1 MGTNDLSRGG
11 RIGYG
16 AMFGAI
22 GLLSIALGV
31 HSVLSSAN
39 PIGSDLIGVVSFGL
53 IWVFGGALIVL
64 PPGNSRLRDC
74 LGTMLVTCFALA
86 FDWVAFAPGERAF
99 TGGVSHGGVGGA
111 FHPDET
117 TGRVIFGAAAMVL
130 NVISVVLWIRLFKRA
145 AH

>member
-1 MGTNDLSRGG
+1 MGRTDLSPGG
-11 RIGYG
+11 RIAIG
-16 AMFGAI
+16 AACGVM

-31 HSVLSSAN
+31 DSVLSSAN
-39 PIGSDLIGVVSFGL
+39 TPGSDFLGIVSFGL